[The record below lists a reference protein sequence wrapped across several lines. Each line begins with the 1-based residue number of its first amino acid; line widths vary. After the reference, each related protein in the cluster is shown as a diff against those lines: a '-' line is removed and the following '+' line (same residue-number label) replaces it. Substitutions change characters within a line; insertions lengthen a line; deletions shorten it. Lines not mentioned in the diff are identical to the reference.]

1 MSASDPVSE
10 RRALALLE
18 AVIDLR
24 GDDRSAHLD
33 ELCGGDGALKSR
45 VFALLKLHETGVD
58 STRHVQSQIQSGFD
72 SIVDDPVANVS
83 HVGPY
88 RLLEQLGEGGMGAV
102 YKAERAD
109 GTFERTVAVK
119 FIRGRLHSS
128 SVQQRFE
135 SERRI
140 MAGLQH
146 PNITALLDGG
156 SEDGQPYLVMEYVD
170 GVPFRFD
177 PAQSI
182 RRQLRRFVK
191 VCSAVGHAHGALIL
205 HRDIKPD
212 NVLITAD
219 GEPKLLDFGI
229 AKLTLA
235 VQEGDDLTGVGAA
248 PMTVNYAAPE
258 LLAGEP
264 ASVGSDVY
272 ALGIMLREVLTGERA
287 YDVSGLSLL
296 EARDLVETH
305 SKKPAAT
312 GSQDLDTII
321 ATATHPDAA
330 RRYGSAT
337 ALADDINRHLERRPI
352 SARGDDALYV
362 FGRFVRRNRV
372 ATLLGASSAVVIV
385 GLLISTLIALGN
397 SERERLRAE
406 ENASTADASVG
417 FLVETL
423 SSANPLE
430 SLNPVTTIDEALDAA
445 DRSLDTAAG
454 FDTPRLAYL
463 RAALGQIYAGRG
475 QPERA
480 LELVAWTERELS
492 ELPVSVRVQVL
503 AYNAETLFRVGHFSE
518 STSAA
523 GAALAL
529 AKDHDIDSSTISS
542 LMGVRGEAL
551 VSAGEYSAGEEQIQ
565 ALITWVTENAP
576 DDYVPLARAYNG
588 LSSIKSIQADFE
600 AAAGYM
606 EQVLSTLEAAGELG
620 SANGLQSMSNQ
631 AGLLA
636 ALKRFDDAEFQYD
649 RTIALMREKLGEAH
663 PWLVWTIA
671 SYGLMYNHMGEPAQG
686 VAAMKPML
694 EAVQSNFSE
703 TDETR
708 AYFEAK
714 LGFTMCKAGEHEE
727 GLSLLNASLDAR
739 RQIYPPGH
747 WTIPDAQMAI
757 GYCQSELGRVSEARE
772 SLQSAYDNFL
782 AVHGA
787 EHPST
792 AGVQQMLASLVSTAP

>member
-1 MSASDPVSE
+1 MSTSDPGTE

-18 AVIDLR
+18 AVIDLH
-24 GDDRSAHLD
+24 GDDRAAYLREH
-33 ELCGGDGALKSR
+33 CHGDAALRSR
-45 VFALLKLHETGVD
+45 VLALLDLHETGVD
-58 STRHVQSQIQSGFD
+58 GTRHVQSQIQSGFE
-72 SIVDDPVANVS
+72 SIVDNPVANLS

-88 RLLEQLGEGGMGAV
+88 QLLEQLGEGGMGAV

-109 GTFERTVAVK
+109 GAFERTVAVK
-119 FIRGRLHSS
+119 LIRGRLHSS

-177 PAQSI
+177 AAQPI

-191 VCSAVGHAHGALIL
+191 ACSAVGHAHGALIL

-212 NVLITAD
+212 NVLITTD

-264 ASVGSDVY
+264 ASVVSDVY

-287 YDVSGLSLL
+287 YDVSGMALL
-296 EARDLVETH
+296 EARDVVETQARN
-305 SKKPAAT
+305 SAAT

-321 ATATHPDAA
+321 ATATHPDPG
-330 RRYGSAT
+330 RRYASAT
-337 ALADDINRHLERRPI
+337 ALADDINRYLERRPI

-362 FGRFVRRNRV
+362 LGRFARRNRL

-406 ENASTADASVG
+406 ESASTADASVG

-445 DRSLDTAAG
+445 DSSLDTASG
-454 FDTPRLAYL
+454 FDTARLAYL

-475 QPERA
+475 QPKRA
-480 LELVAWTERELS
+480 LELVAWTERVLA
-492 ELPVSVRVQVL
+492 ELPASVRVQVL
-503 AYNAETLFRVGHFSE
+503 AYNAETLFRIGRFAE
-518 STSAA
+518 STDAA

-529 AKDHDIDSSTISS
+529 ARDHDIDSALVSS

-551 VSAGEYSAGEEQIQ
+551 VAAGEHAAGEEQMR
-565 ALITWVTENAP
+565 ALIAWVTENAP
-576 DDYVPLARAYNG
+576 EDHVPLARAYNG
-588 LSSIKSIQADFE
+588 LSSVKSIQADFE
-600 AAAGYM
+600 AAARYM
-606 EQVLSTLEAAGELG
+606 EQVLATLEAAGELS

-636 ALKRFDDAEFQYD
+636 ALKRFDDAETQYD
-649 RTIALMREKLGEAH
+649 KTIALMREKLGEAH
-663 PWLVWTIA
+663 PWLVWTTA
-671 SYGLMYNHMGEPAQG
+671 SYGLMYNHMGQPAKG

-694 EAVQSNFSE
+694 EVVQSTFPE
-703 TDETR
+703 IDETR
-708 AYFEAK
+708 SYFEAK
-714 LGFTMCKAGEHEE
+714 LGFTMCKAGEHAQ
-727 GLSLLNASLDAR
+727 GLALLNASLEAR
-739 RQIYPPGH
+739 HQIYPPGH

-757 GYCQSELGRVSEARE
+757 GYCQSELGRVSEARLT
-772 SLQSAYDNFL
+772 LQSAYDNFL
-782 AVHGA
+782 VVHGP

-792 AGVQQMLASLVSTAP
+792 TGVLQMLASLP